1 MVRLILLIIATAAT
15 ALFLYAL
22 VKGKSKQSMVAT
34 LDEKEYFLKDLYV
47 VGFVL
52 NDMKLFRLRGKVGLD
67 LKKNT
72 KLLLDNIYAEYY
84 TYVTWAQFLTLALL
98 AVSVGFSFC
107 ALLGGEMAL
116 LMPFVVILMIAVIWN
131 VTMSKAKEAVQA
143 RRDACDMEF
152 PNMVSKLSLM
162 LTSGMVLR
170 EAWYLIAKGK
180 DGPLYDLM
188 KKSCDWM
195 DNGESEI
202 AAIYKFGVLSD
213 SQEIKKFT
221 SALVQSSEKGNSE
234 LASFLMAQVAELWAH
249 KRQLALQQ
257 GELAAGKLI
266 VPLGLM
272 FGGVILIIIAAA
284 MQSMS
289 F

>member
-1 MVRLILLIIATAAT
+1 MRLILLLIATAAT

-22 VKGKSKQSMVAT
+22 IKGKSKVAMVQN
-34 LDEKEYFLKDLYV
+34 LDEDQYFLKDLYV

-98 AVSVGFSFC
+98 SISVGFSFC
-107 ALLGGEMAL
+107 AILGGSMAL
-116 LMPFVVILMIAVIWN
+116 LMPVVVLMMVAVIWN
-131 VTMSKAKEAVQA
+131 VIMSKSKEEVQA
-143 RRDACDMEF
+143 RREACEMEF

-195 DNGESEI
+195 DNGESESF
-202 AAIYKFGVLSD
+202 AIYKFGVLSD
-213 SQEIKKFT
+213 SQDIKKFT
-221 SALVQSSEKGNSE
+221 SALVQSAEKGNSE
-234 LASFLMAQVAELWAH
+234 LAGFLMSQVAELWSH

-257 GELAAGKLI
+257 GEIAAGKLI
-266 VPLGLM
+266 IPLGLM
-272 FGGVILIIIAAA
+272 FGGIILIIVVAA
-284 MQSMS
+284 MQSMA

>member
-1 MVRLILLIIATAAT
+1 MIRLILLIIATAAT

-22 VKGKSKQSMVAT
+22 AKGKDKQSLVEH
-34 LDEKEYFLKDLYV
+34 LDESQYFLKDLYV

-52 NDMKLFRLRGKVGLD
+52 NDMKLFRLRGKIGLD
-67 LKKNT
+67 LKKSN
-72 KLLLDNIYAEYY
+72 KLWWDNIYADYY
-84 TYVTWAQFLTLALL
+84 TYLTWAQFLTLALL
-98 AVSVGFSFC
+98 AIAMGFSFC
-107 ALLGGEMAL
+107 AILGGEMAL
-116 LMPFVVILMIAVIWN
+116 LMPFVVIMMIAVIWN
-131 VTMSKAKEAVQA
+131 VTMSKSKEAVEA
-143 RRDACDMEF
+143 RRQACEMEF

-170 EAWYLIAKGK
+170 EAWYLIAQDKE
-180 DGPLYDLM
+180 GPLYDMM

-202 AAIYKFGVLSD
+202 SAIYKFGVLSD

-234 LASFLMAQVAELWAH
+234 LVGFLMSQVTELWAH

-272 FGGVILIIIAAA
+272 FGGIILIIVAAA

>member
-1 MVRLILLIIATAAT
+1 MIRLILLIIATAAT

-22 VKGKSKQSMVAT
+22 AKGKSKESLVAT
-34 LDEKEYFLKDLYV
+34 LDESQYPLKDLYV

-52 NDMKLFRLRGKVGLD
+52 NDMKLFRLRGKLGLD

-116 LMPFVVILMIAVIWN
+116 LMPFAVVLMIAVIWN
-131 VTMSKAKEAVQA
+131 VTMSKAKEEVQA
-143 RRDACDMEF
+143 RREACELEF
-152 PNMVSKLSLM
+152 PNMVSKLSLL

-180 DGPLYDLM
+180 EGPLYDLM
-188 KKSCDWM
+188 KKACDWM
-195 DNGESEI
+195 DNGESDTF
-202 AAIYKFGVLSD
+202 AIYKFGVLSD

-221 SALVQSSEKGNSE
+221 SALVQSAEKGNSE
-234 LASFLMAQVAELWAH
+234 LAGFLLSQVTEQWAH

-266 VPLGLM
+266 IPLGLM
-272 FGGVILIIIAAA
+272 FGGIILIIIAAA

>member
-1 MVRLILLIIATAAT
+1 MIRLILLIIATAAT

-22 VKGKSKQSMVAT
+22 SKGKDKQPLVEN
-34 LDEKEYFLKDLYV
+34 LDESEYFMKDLYV

-52 NDMKLFRLRGKVGLD
+52 NDMKLFRLRGKIGLD
-67 LKKNT
+67 LKKSN
-72 KLLLDNIYAEYY
+72 KLWYDNIYADYY
-84 TYVTWAQFLTLALL
+84 TYLTWAQFLTLALL
-98 AVSVGFSFC
+98 AVAVGFSFC
-107 ALLGGEMAL
+107 AILGGEMAML
-116 LMPFVVILMIAVIWN
+116 LPFVVFMMIAVIWN
-131 VTMSKAKEAVQA
+131 VTISKTKEAVDA
-143 RRDACDMEF
+143 RRVACELEF

-180 DGPLYDLM
+180 EGPLYEM
-188 KKSCDWM
+188 MQKSCDWM
-195 DNGESEI
+195 DNGESEMS
-202 AAIYKFGVLSD
+202 AIYKFGVLSD

-234 LASFLMAQVAELWAH
+234 LVGFLMSQVTELWAH

-266 VPLGLM
+266 IPLGLM
-272 FGGVILIIIAAA
+272 FGGIILIIVAAA